1 MTSGENPMFVVL
13 GATGNTGS
21 AAVRTL
27 LAKGARVRA
36 VGRDTARIQQVLGT
50 GVEPFVADVYDAAS
64 LAKAFEGADGAYVMI
79 PPRIKEPDLL
89 ASGAKMSDAITNA
102 LKESSVKRIVVLS
115 SIGAQ
120 HDKKTGPILALHDFE
135 QKLATVNGKDFL
147 ILRPATFLENLL
159 MLIGLI
165 KSMGFVAGGIKGSL
179 KMPMIAAQDIG
190 EVAGNELLSGSFTGK
205 EIRELLGERD
215 ISFDE
220 AAYAIGAEIGKP
232 KLSYQNFP
240 NFLVE
245 QALKQMGLSGKTAT
259 LMTELNTAA
268 NDGLLNP
275 TQPRSEKT
283 TTPTS
288 IETWAKEVFLPAYN
302 AKTAL
307 A

>member
-1 MTSGENPMFVVL
+1 MFVVI
-13 GATGNTGS
+13 GATGNTGA
-21 AAVRTL
+21 AAVKTL
-27 LAKGARVRA
+27 LAKGAKVRA

-50 GVEPFVADVYDAAS
+50 GVEACVADIYDAAS
-64 LAKAFEGADGAYVMI
+64 LARAFEGADGAYVMI
-79 PPRIKEPDLL
+79 PPRLKDPDML
-89 ASGAKMSDAITNA
+89 ASGAKMSDAIAAA
-102 LKESSVKRIVVLS
+102 LKESSVKRVVVLS

-120 HDKKTGPILALHDFE
+120 HDKKTGPILAVHDFE
-135 QKLATVNGKDFL
+135 QKLTTVNGKDFL
-147 ILRPATFLENLL
+147 ILRPATFMENFLL
-159 MLIGLI
+159 LIGLI
-165 KSMGFVAGGIKGSL
+165 KSMGFLAGGIKGSL
-179 KMPMIAAQDIG
+179 KMPMIAARDIG
-190 EVAGNELLSGSFTGK
+190 EVAGNELLSGSFAGK

-220 AAYAIGAEIGKP
+220 AAHAIGAEIAKP

-259 LMTELNTAA
+259 LMTELNNAA
-268 NDGLLNP
+268 NDGLLNA
-275 TQPRSEKT
+275 TQPRNEKT

-302 AKTAL
+302 AKTAQ

>member
-1 MTSGENPMFVVL
+1 MFVVL

-21 AAVRTL
+21 ATVKTL
-27 LAKGARVRA
+27 LAKGAKVRA
-36 VGRDTARIQQVLGT
+36 VGRDTAKIRQVLGT
-50 GVEPFVADVYDAAS
+50 GVEACVADTYDAPS
-64 LAKAFEGADGAYVMI
+64 LTKAFEGADGAYVLI
-79 PPRIKEPDLL
+79 PPRLNEPDLL
-89 ASGAKMSDAITNA
+89 ASGAKMSDAITAA
-102 LKESSVKRIVVLS
+102 LKDSSVKRIVVLS

-135 QKLATVNGKDFL
+135 QKLATVDGKDFL

-165 KSMGFVAGGIKGSL
+165 KSMGFLAGGIKGRL
-179 KMPMIAAQDIG
+179 KMPMIAARDIG
-190 EVAGNELLSGSFTGK
+190 QVAADELLGGSFAGK

-220 AAYAIGAEIGKP
+220 AAHVIGSEIGKP

-240 NFLVE
+240 SFMVE
-245 QALKQMGLSGKTAT
+245 QALKQMGLPGKTAT
-259 LMTELNTAA
+259 LMTELSDAA

-283 TTPTS
+283 TTATS

-302 AKTAL
+302 AKTAQ

>member
-1 MTSGENPMFVVL
+1 MFVVL
-13 GATGNTGS
+13 GATGNTGA
-21 AAVRTL
+21 AAVKTL
-27 LAKGARVRA
+27 LAKGAKVRA
-36 VGRDTARIQQVLGT
+36 VGRDTARIQQVLGN
-50 GVEPFVADVYDAAS
+50 GVEPFVADIYDAPS
-64 LAKAFEGADGAYVMI
+64 LGKAFEGADGAYVMI
-79 PPRIKEPDLL
+79 PPRLKEPDML
-89 ASGAKMSDAITNA
+89 ASGAKMSDAIAAA
-102 LKESSVKRIVVLS
+102 LRESAVKRVVVLS

-120 HDKKTGPILALHDFE
+120 HDKGTGPILAVHDFE
-135 QKLATVNGKDFL
+135 QKVASVNGRNFL
-147 ILRPATFLENLL
+147 ILRPATFMENFL

-165 KSMGFVAGGIKGSL
+165 KSMGFLAGGIKGSL
-179 KMPMIAAQDIG
+179 KLPMIAARDIG

-220 AAYAIGAEIGKP
+220 AAHAIGAEIGKS

-240 NFLVE
+240 SFLVE
-245 QALKQMGLSGKTAT
+245 QALKQMGLTGKTAT
-259 LMTELNTAA
+259 LMTELNNAA
-268 NDGLLNP
+268 NDGLLNA
-275 TQPRSEKT
+275 TQPRNEKT